1 MPVSCEVYVDCAA
14 IGLETHKLK
23 RKSANAIPQ
32 QFRKPRS
39 TMHLPPP
46 KFRLTDAHLPHITIP
61 GGAAGIAMCGLT
73 LFVSIFVCK
82 TPVTKIYESIRTISQ
97 L

>member
-39 TMHLPPP
+39 
-46 KFRLTDAHLPHITIP
+46 KR
-61 GGAAGIAMCGLT
+61 C
-73 LFVSIFVCK
+73 
-82 TPVTKIYESIRTISQ
+82 ISHRQ
-97 L
+97 NLG